1 MLTPEMNVLTDEL
14 KARATELIATLAP
27 QLEGLYPQVKLDDWD
42 EDDREFFLGDPE
54 DTEPPIQMLHP
65 DEYKSYQEQPLGGGY
80 PSEHSLMCWWDLQEA
95 LEDKGFT
102 EQAGLLRELLKIQ
115 QLADC

>member
-1 MLTPEMNVLTDEL
+1 MLTPEL

-27 QLEGLYPQVKLDDWD
+27 QLESLYPQVCRDHWD
-42 EDDREFFLGDPE
+42 EDDRDFFLDSGPWSD
-54 DTEPPIQMLHP
+54 EPPIQMLHP

-95 LEDKGFT
+95 LANKGFT
-102 EQAGLLRELLKIQ
+102 EQAELLRELLKIQ